1 MKQSSIRAF
10 RRNLRRFERLNQLA
24 NTTCCGGITLAQC
37 HVLMEIESLAKTT
50 TKQLSDNLM
59 LDKSTLSR
67 TIDGLKKQGF
77 IKRESNPRDRRFT
90 ILSLTKKGI
99 DKCKSLNTYN
109 DILYTNLFKRFSQKD
124 TKLFFQLFGEMVLA
138 FSEYCWEKNM
148 CRSSA
153 QMECHKDCNKL

>member
-24 NTTCCGGITLAQC
+24 NTACCGGITLAQC
-37 HVLMEIESLAKTT
+37 HVLMEIENLVKTT
-50 TKQLSDNLM
+50 TKQLSKNLL

-67 TIDGLKKQGF
+67 TIEGLKKQGL
-77 IKRESNPRDRRFT
+77 IKREGNARDRRLT
-90 ILSLTKKGI
+90 ILSLTKEGI

-124 TKLFFQLFGEMVLA
+124 RRLFFQLFGEMVLV
-138 FSEYCWEKNM
+138 FSEYYREKNM

-153 QMECHKDCNKL
+153 QTECHKDCNRL